1 MSIILIREY
10 YTKIMDGPNIREEKI
25 KDIVSDTLDI
35 AKEKISYKSH
45 FWDDLNADSLDK
57 AELILDLETEFG
69 IKIPDV
75 VAEQIVYFEDLVHKV
90 NELIDNQ

>member
-1 MSIILIREY
+1 MN
-10 YTKIMDGPNIREEKI
+10 KPHIREEKI
-25 KDIVSDTLDI
+25 KEIVSDTLDI
-35 AKEKISYKSH
+35 APEIISDKSH

-75 VAEQIVYFEDLVHKV
+75 TAEQIVYFEDLVQKV